1 MWGWLPGCLFVWA
14 VDGSGPAGVLAL
26 AEGWV
31 TVLSCTVVRGGWL
44 PGVFGVGNTP
54 AVVGCCGLVVVVVCW
69 WWVPPRAL
77 VRVGVACC
85 RGSGAVRPGCL
96 TRVLLPCLWV
106 VGCGCG
112 WVGCELYS
120 GREHLTVSLRQ
131 VFCRVLCCLFL

>member
-1 MWGWLPGCLFVWA
+1 MGVASWSFDLVWA

-69 WWVPPRAL
+69 WWVPPRAFGAWGWHA
-77 VRVGVACC
+77 VGVLGQCALV
-85 RGSGAVRPGCL
+85 A
-96 TRVLLPCLWV
+96 
-106 VGCGCG
+106 
-112 WVGCELYS
+112 
-120 GREHLTVSLRQ
+120 
-131 VFCRVLCCLFL
+131 

>member
-54 AVVGCCGLVVVVVCW
+54 AVVGCWGCCGRGGLLVVGALACLVCVW
-69 WWVPPRAL
+69 GWHAVGVLGQCAL
-77 VRVGVACC
+77 VA
-85 RGSGAVRPGCL
+85 
-96 TRVLLPCLWV
+96 
-106 VGCGCG
+106 
-112 WVGCELYS
+112 
-120 GREHLTVSLRQ
+120 
-131 VFCRVLCCLFL
+131 

>member
-1 MWGWLPGCLFVWA
+1 MWGWLPGRVLSGPC
-14 VDGSGPAGVLAL
+14 GSGPAGVLAL

-31 TVLSCTVVRGGWL
+31 TVLSCTVVWGGWL
-44 PGVFGVGNTP
+44 PGDWCRRHARCCPVG
-54 AVVGCCGLVVVVVCW
+54 W
-69 WWVPPRAL
+69 WWVPSRAL

-106 VGCGCG
+106 VGVGCG

-120 GREHLTVSLRQ
+120 GREHLTVMISAN
-131 VFCRVLCCLFL
+131 